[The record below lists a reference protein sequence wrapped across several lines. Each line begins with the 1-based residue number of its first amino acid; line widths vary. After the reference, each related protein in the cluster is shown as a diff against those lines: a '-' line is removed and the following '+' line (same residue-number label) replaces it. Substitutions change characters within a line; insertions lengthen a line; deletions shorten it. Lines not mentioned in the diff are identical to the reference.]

1 MRKNKTSNSKDKLL
15 HKVRPELIKLAGYIP
30 IEPVDMLGL
39 RAGIKPEEIIKLD
52 GNENPYG
59 CSPAVSRALANY
71 PYFCIYPDP
80 WQREVREA
88 LAKYT
93 GISSDCI
100 VAGNGSDEL
109 IDLTLRLFL
118 KDDENIIN
126 CSPTFGMY
134 PFNTELCGGEVIDIP
149 RKEDFSVDMELI
161 KSSIDKKTKL
171 IFLASPNNPTGNLV
185 PQSQI
190 KELLGKNIIVVVDEA
205 YYEFCGVTV
214 SSLIKQYEN
223 LIVLRTF
230 SKWGGLAGLRAGY
243 GIMNQEIAKLILKIK
258 PPYNLNAAAQVGILV
273 TLENRKEQESGI
285 EKLNKERERLFGLLN
300 SLHYFKLYP
309 SEANFILCQLTRGDA
324 REVNAKLQE
333 RGIFVRYFDMPRLQN
348 YLRIT
353 VGRPE
358 QDDKLIDALEDIM
371 KGLI

>member
-1 MRKNKTSNSKDKLL
+1 MKKSKTKVLN
-15 HKVRPELIKLAGYIP
+15 KVRPELIKLAGYVP
-30 IEPVDMLGL
+30 IEPVDVLGL

-59 CSPAVSRALANY
+59 CSTAIHRALAAY

-93 GISSDCI
+93 GVNSDNI
-100 VAGNGSDEL
+100 VAGSGSDEL
-109 IDLTLRLFL
+109 IDLVLRLFL
-118 KDDENIIN
+118 QEGESVIN

-134 PFNTELCGGEVIDIP
+134 PFNTELCGGDVIDIP
-149 RKEDFSVDMELI
+149 RKEDFSLDIELI

-185 PQSQI
+185 PESQI
-190 KELLGKNIIVVVDEA
+190 RELLKKDIVVVVDEA

-214 SSLIKQYEN
+214 APLVKEYEN

-230 SKWGGLAGLRAGY
+230 SKWAGLAGLRAGY
-243 GIMNQEIAKLILKIK
+243 GIMDLEVARLILKIK

-273 TLENRKEQESGI
+273 TLENRKEPEQGV
-285 EKLNKERERLFGLLN
+285 ERLNNERNRLYGLLN
-300 SLHYFKLYP
+300 SLPYFKTYP
-309 SEANFILCQLTRGDA
+309 SAANFILCQLTRGNA
-324 REVNAKLQE
+324 GNVNAKLQE
-333 RGIFVRYFDMPRLQN
+333 KGIFVRYFDIPRLQN

-353 VGRPE
+353 IGRPE
-358 QDDKLIDALEDIM
+358 QDDKLINALTEIM
-371 KGLI
+371 REEKT

>member
-1 MRKNKTSNSKDKLL
+1 MKKSKTKVLN
-15 HKVRPELIKLAGYIP
+15 KVRPELIKLAGYVP

-59 CSPAVSRALANY
+59 CSPAIHRALATY

-93 GISSDCI
+93 GVNSDNI
-100 VAGNGSDEL
+100 VAGSGSDEL
-109 IDLTLRLFL
+109 IDLVLRLFL
-118 KDDENIIN
+118 KEGESVIN

-134 PFNTELCGGEVIDIP
+134 PFNTELCGGDVIDIP
-149 RKEDFSVDMELI
+149 RQEDFSLDIELI

-185 PQSQI
+185 PESQI
-190 KELLGKNIIVVVDEA
+190 RELLKKDIVVVVDEA

-214 SSLIKQYEN
+214 VPLVKEYEN

-230 SKWGGLAGLRAGY
+230 SKWAGLAGLRAGY
-243 GIMNQEIAKLILKIK
+243 GIMDPEVARLILKIK

-273 TLENRKEQESGI
+273 TLENRKELEQGV
-285 EKLNKERERLFGLLN
+285 ERLNNERNRLYGLLN
-300 SLHYFKLYP
+300 SLPYFKTYP
-309 SEANFILCQLTRGDA
+309 SAANFILCQLTRGNA
-324 REVNAKLQE
+324 GNVNAKLQE
-333 RGIFVRYFDMPRLQN
+333 KGIFVRYFDIPRLQN

-353 VGRPE
+353 IGRPE
-358 QDDKLIDALEDIM
+358 QDDKLIKALAEIM
-371 KGLI
+371 REENT